1 MVGTTLKS
9 TSPVNGIDLDL
20 IQQAVTPFLAR
31 VISF

>member
-20 IQQAVTPFLAR
+20 IQQAVAQIKDR